1 MRALIPQS
9 RVELIQPVPKLPRTE
24 VLELIAMNR
33 LDELEI
39 VLNREP
45 CLRAIT
51 DPIVANRLN
60 LTDRRLEGL

>member
-1 MRALIPQS
+1 M
-9 RVELIQPVPKLPRTE
+9 PKLPRTE

>member
-1 MRALIPQS
+1 MTNYERNSGCQAN
-9 RVELIQPVPKLPRTE
+9 KF
-24 VLELIAMNR
+24 LIAMNR